1 MPDGVYNGLKYV
13 SWECFQCGI
22 PNISTSIFDTTIFE
36 VSNSFSQLSSN
47 EHLSPESDISFS
59 FPNAT
64 SSPSR
69 PGAQQDTAKRK
80 DLPLRVVTLNCQ
92 SIKTGGKPA
101 QLQNMISSL
110 QGDIVIGSESWLNS
124 SIKSQEVFPE
134 GFNSYRR
141 DRPAGSGGG
150 VFILVSK
157 QFHSSQPEELIIEE
171 NTDCELLWVKVKVK
185 GSSDLYIGS
194 FYRPPD
200 KTGAGQNIP
209 GQNIPCHFFTPRT
222 KHPTKIC
229 HPGQNIPR
237 CFCHPGHN
245 IPCHFCHPGHNIPCH
260 FCHPGQN
267 IPYSD
272 CFFRVSLICDLHL
285 L

>member
-1 MPDGVYNGLKYV
+1 MDEIPSVIPKAILEVISRLENDGDNRYTLPDGVYNGLKYV

-141 DRPAGSGGG
+141 DRPKRCVRTCQTPLSTA
-150 VFILVSK
+150 
-157 QFHSSQPEELIIEE
+157 SQHAA
-171 NTDCELLWVKVKVK
+171 T
-185 GSSDLYIGS
+185 
-194 FYRPPD
+194 
-200 KTGAGQNIP
+200 
-209 GQNIPCHFFTPRT
+209 
-222 KHPTKIC
+222 
-229 HPGQNIPR
+229 
-237 CFCHPGHN
+237 
-245 IPCHFCHPGHNIPCH
+245 
-260 FCHPGQN
+260 
-267 IPYSD
+267 
-272 CFFRVSLICDLHL
+272 
-285 L
+285 